1 MAAAKFCTS
10 MYHPIP
16 GNEVGTIELPV
27 FPGHRCRCRCALHI
41 QAVGFGLFLEGRYRQ
56 AFAGGREPKLV
67 PISLGAVHEYPS
79 RAALSRVGE
88 MK

>member
-1 MAAAKFCTS
+1 MAAAKLCTS
-10 MYHPIP
+10 MYHRIP
-16 GNEVGTIELPV
+16 GDEVGTIELPV
-27 FPGHRCRCRCALHI
+27 F
-41 QAVGFGLFLEGRYRQ
+41 Q
-56 AFAGGREPKLV
+56 AFTGGREPKLV